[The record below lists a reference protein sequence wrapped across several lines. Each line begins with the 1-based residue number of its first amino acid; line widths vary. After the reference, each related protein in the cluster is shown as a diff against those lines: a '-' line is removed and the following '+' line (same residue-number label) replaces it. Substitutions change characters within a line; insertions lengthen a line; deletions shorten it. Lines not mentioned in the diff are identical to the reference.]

1 MDGKDVGG
9 WCIMEQ
15 FYFLKEAF
23 AQQSGR
29 LSEQEELTL
38 LKQYQAGDTQAGNKL
53 TLSLRPLIEKTIVD
67 VSPAGNDVSSS
78 NLRMRAHVELPKIL
92 QNYDQNRD
100 IKLKTYVT
108 TQLKGYLRNAVAENV
123 GGAYVPRNQHTDLER
138 YRQAVRDAQMEFGHN
153 PTEEQIRSFY
163 PENEVSTGFD
173 KIKQYHLNNFLG
185 DATFGQDDE
194 SEGLTFKD
202 QFTAD
207 AETIDNDDLFSSL
220 YDDEENDI
228 IAKNFTPQEQ
238 QVIDKVTKEGQSFV
252 STALSLGLSTAEVR
266 KTMRRWHEVTQK

>member
-1 MDGKDVGG
+1 
-9 WCIMEQ
+9 MEP

-23 AQQSGR
+23 AQQNGR
-29 LSEQEELTL
+29 LSEQEELHL
-38 LKQYQAGDTQAGNKL
+38 LKQYQAGDPQAGNKL
-53 TLSLRPLIEKTIVD
+53 TLSLRPLIEKAIVD
-67 VSPAGNDVSSS
+67 VSPGGNDVSSS

-100 IKLKTYVT
+100 IKLKTFVT
-108 TQLKGYLRNAVAENV
+108 SQLKGYLRNAVAENV
-123 GGAYVPRNQHTDLER
+123 SGAYVPRNQHTDLER

-163 PENEVSTGFD
+163 PKDEAGTDFD
-173 KIKQYHLNNFLG
+173 KIKQYHLNNYLG
-185 DATFGQDDE
+185 DATFGQDEE

-207 AETIDNDDLFSSL
+207 DDTIDHDDLFSSL
-220 YDDEENDI
+220 YDDQENDI

-238 QVIDKVTKEGQSFV
+238 QVINKITQEGQSFV
-252 STALSLGLSTAEVR
+252 SAALSLGIDTAQVR
-266 KTMRRWHEVTQK
+266 KIMRRWHEVTQKNK